1 MHGDD
6 YLSDADCIK
15 LRLGMMCSL
24 SAYWWLRFDH
34 MLHNPPTQSNLK
46 VWKPKPKQ
54 HQWCHLVELFI
65 IPTRINP
72 RKTNQASARS
82 YHTASV
88 YSNQDS
94 YNSFSKKATKSRA
107 EREKNSLKT
116 PSRHKRQHS
125 LLPTLTTLA
134 PRTLALSDTCR

>member
-72 RKTNQASARS
+72 RKTWCYMNEDYVGHVKHLIKMSPKKTYAL
-82 YHTASV
+82 TAMRK
-88 YSNQDS
+88 NLK
-94 YNSFSKKATKSRA
+94 SFSLRMARLRDGLLDVDYVADGLPA
-107 EREKNSLKT
+107 EIRKL
-116 PSRHKRQHS
+116 
-125 LLPTLTTLA
+125 
-134 PRTLALSDTCR
+134 